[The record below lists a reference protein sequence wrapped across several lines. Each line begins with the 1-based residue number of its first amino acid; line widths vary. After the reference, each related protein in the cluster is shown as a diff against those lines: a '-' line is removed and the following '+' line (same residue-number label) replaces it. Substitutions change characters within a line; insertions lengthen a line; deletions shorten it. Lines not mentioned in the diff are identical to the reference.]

1 MTAWAEK
8 QLQVAREERR
18 LRETMTKFNVTW
30 KTGSAQKLTAKRKPK
45 ETNANVRSF
54 VILLFFFKIH
64 NTMEM

>member
-18 LRETMTKFNVTW
+18 LRETMTKFNATG

-45 ETNANVRSF
+45 ETNASVRPF
-54 VILLFFFKIH
+54 VMYFF
-64 NTMEM
+64 NS